1 MQSPS
6 NIMLSDSSF
15 IKLTSS
21 LVKLSYEKYET
32 SNNLTISTS
41 SMDSLYPYILFTKIL
56 ILIWDTL
63 GLIVNGFGIDLMWH
77 GIEINHAVYSLV
89 LQDLVLCWL
98 SSLLWCILNWVW
110 WSSSGNSILQ
120 FVGAE

>member
-21 LVKLSYEKYET
+21 LFKLSYEKYET